1 MSIRIDEI
9 PNRNSH
15 PQILLRESWREGHRV
30 RHKTILNLTKLP
42 KPLIDVLKIALKG
55 GIMFESIDK
64 ALNIQRALPHGHVA
78 AALGMAR
85 VIFHFV
91 LGGAFQIISEAVG
104 QFVSHCAVSILRD
117 ELESP
122 VFFPRRDF
130 WAQF

>member
-1 MSIRIDEI
+1 MKPTADEVKLGLMF
-9 PNRNSH
+9 S
-15 PQILLRESWREGHRV
+15 QLRLPSMKQMWPSFAERSDREGW
-30 RHKTILNLTKLP
+30 P
-42 KPLIDVLKIALKG
+42 
-55 GIMFESIDK
+55 
-64 ALNIQRALPHGHVA
+64 A
-78 AALGMAR
+78 AQLLGA

>member
-1 MSIRIDEI
+1 MEQQQVWYLGIDWG
-9 PNRNSH
+9 RS
-15 PQILLRESWREGHRV
+15 
-30 RHKTILNLTKLP
+30 RHQACVMTASGE
-42 KPLIDVLKIALKG
+42 VLGNQGFVHSGAG
-55 GIMFESIDK
+55 
-64 ALNIQRALPHGHVA
+64 
-78 AALGMAR
+78 